1 MVPQRVCIQTL
12 SAVLHKTRN
21 EIHGAQELR
30 TKHIAVKPTHSLVRM
45 NICVDSPCNRITS
58 LNHYSGCCESFVVE
72 ESVRGQEVSAER
84 LARRFISSVKC
95 TTLQIQGKDYATS
108 TVGQKLL
115 LRGDHISTCEPGVA
129 PKVQAKHLRYI
140 IIGINCVGNS
150 RD

>member
-12 SAVLHKTRN
+12 SPAHHKTRN

-30 TKHIAVKPTHSLVRM
+30 TKRIAVKSTNSIVRT
-45 NICVDSPCNRITS
+45 NICVDLPCNRIMS
-58 LNHYSGCCESFVVE
+58 MNHYSGCCESFVVV

-84 LARRFISSVKC
+84 LARRFISFFKPGFSVKC

-129 PKVQAKHLRYI
+129 PKVQAKHLR
-140 IIGINCVGNS
+140 
-150 RD
+150 